1 MHRAERRRRGGKAL
15 SGPRAVM
22 ATVVVLVSPLLWLTV
37 VPCAPAQGVVRPTVA
52 AHPPRADA
60 SGSAHPHVSNTTP
73 EHKEG
78 PVAVAASV
86 IGIIVVVVCIVGL
99 GSLSVRRRTRDRPP
113 PREGGQGGPPGRGP
127 GPFDGWFKSRG

>member
-1 MHRAERRRRGGKAL
+1 MHRAERRQGGSGAPSRR
-15 SGPRAVM
+15 RAVT
-22 ATVVVLVSPLLWLTV
+22 ATVIVLLSPLLWLTL
-37 VPCAPAQGVVRPTVA
+37 VPCTPAQGALRPTVA

-60 SGSAHPHVSNTTP
+60 SGAAHPHVSDSTRA
-73 EHKEG
+73 HKEG

-86 IGIIVVVVCIVGL
+86 IGIVIVVVCIVGL

-113 PREGGQGGPPGRGP
+113 PHEGGQGGPPGRQP

>member
-1 MHRAERRRRGGKAL
+1 MSRAERRRRGSRAL
-15 SGPRAVM
+15 SRPRAVM
-22 ATVVVLVSPLLWLTV
+22 ATVVVLLSPVLWLTAG
-37 VPCAPAQGVVRPTVA
+37 PGAPAQGAVRPTVA

-60 SGSAHPHVSNTTP
+60 SGAAHPHVSSTTR

-113 PREGGQGGPPGRGP
+113 PRDGGQGGPPGRAP